1 MNAGKI
7 NINGIFNGAR
17 KLEVPFY
24 QRAYVWG
31 EEQWERLLDD
41 LAFITATNRPYFI
54 GSIILKKGVINT
66 WDVASDKKIVV
77 DGQQRLTTLMLFYK
91 ALCLLSG
98 TVDKFDATFRLEDES
113 LALSLGMID
122 EDAFDKAINQDKPS
136 EIQDYKARSNIID
149 AFNYFIRNIKP
160 DKYSR
165 IKINQ
170 NLQFVCIDLDEDEDE
185 QQVFDTINSLGVRL
199 TTAELLKNYF
209 YSKEDIKEYKKNWVG
224 VFEKDDDIRAYWSQ
238 EFETGRITRTMIDVF
253 FDSYFQLY
261 VQDSVY
267 KVNAEDKMVYGRL
280 DRLALSYQDFIKDYC
295 NGEKQVILAP
305 MSKYAEIF
313 RQIFDPNCL
322 KRHMSKEAGLDRINV
337 IIFGLKTTTLIPYV
351 LYLAANV
358 DDKDEFRS
366 MLAVL
371 ESYVMRRIVTKQNSK
386 NYNKLFVSLILN
398 KVLTTDDL
406 LLALKRNNDSTMAVP
421 SDAALKT
428 AFETSRLTNLQAK
441 GIIYFIE
448 AAIRTDKSSTALLG
462 FDQYS
467 LEHLMP
473 RKWRNHWSPCESAE
487 MERKR
492 DFKLATL
499 GNFAIITQ
507 ALNTSISDSDWKTK
521 KEGKNGNPGLETC
534 ASGLL
539 TMESVLSEETWDETK
554 IEQRASWLYEKAK
567 EIWSAVVPAVDS
579 EGFHSEVSDQSIKQV
594 RKQYYKYALPFI
606 QESTAYRGA
615 FVNVNP
621 TSTYDLVGYTGT
633 PGGKI
638 ICGVYEEH
646 ACVYLYLGS
655 SDKEKNKS
663 DFDALLSHKEE
674 IEEAIGGALVWDRAN
689 DKKASWI
696 VYRLQGVSAFDES
709 AWPQIAK
716 FHAEYCK
723 KMLDIFVPYLDDQD
737 DTRNRII
744 DVAGWLREWVVQK
757 ENTQLVL
764 SKCSPSYT
772 RFLTGDMSAL
782 LPVFPGVVSDWGTE
796 DHYYYEIH
804 YISFKRIQLQLAIN
818 SKDIPEKFQRRCE
831 IINSFYPCV
840 KDINNW
846 SYMLPFKT
854 KVFNVDDT
862 TTKDEVFTYLNSC
875 YHQLKTFELSLK
887 EKLDDPASM
896 MLD

>member
-98 TVDKFDATFRLEDES
+98 TVDKFDITFRLEDES
-113 LALSLGMID
+113 LALCLGMID
-122 EDAFDKAINQDKPS
+122 EEAFDKAINHDKPS
-136 EIQDYKARSNIID
+136 EIQDFKAKSNIID

-209 YSKEDIKEYKKNWVG
+209 YSKEDVKEYKKNWVG
-224 VFEKDDDIRAYWSQ
+224 VFEKDDDTRAYWNQ

-261 VQDSVY
+261 VQDSAY
-267 KVNAEDKMVYGRL
+267 KVSAEDKMVYGRL
-280 DRLALSYQDFIKDYC
+280 DRLALSYQDFIKDHC
-295 NGEKQVILAP
+295 NGDKQVILAS

-313 RQIFDPNCL
+313 RQVFDPNCL

-337 IIFGLKTTTLIPYV
+337 IIFGLKTTTLIPYI

-358 DDKDEFRS
+358 DDKNEMKS

-371 ESYVMRRIVTKQNSK
+371 ESYVMRRIATKQNSK

-398 KVLTTDDL
+398 KVQSTEEL
-406 LLALKRNNDSTMAVP
+406 LSALKRNNDSTMSVP
-421 SDAALKT
+421 SDDLLKT
-428 AFETSRLTNLQAK
+428 GFEMSRLTNLQAK

-448 AAIRTDKSSTALLG
+448 SAIRTDKSSTEMLG

-473 RKWRNHWSPCESAE
+473 RKWRNHWAPCENAE

-507 ALNTSISDSDWKTK
+507 ALNTSISDSNWKTK
-521 KEGKNGNPGLETC
+521 KEGKNGNPGLKTC

-539 TMESVLSEETWDETK
+539 TMENVLSEDTWDESK

-579 EGFHSEVSDQSIKQV
+579 EGVQSEVSDQSIKQK
-594 RKQYYKYALPFI
+594 RKHYYRFALPII
-606 QESTAYRGA
+606 QKSTAYRGS
-615 FVNVNP
+615 FVNVSPNA
-621 TSTYDLVGYTGT
+621 SYDLVGYTGT
-633 PGGKI
+633 PSGKI
-638 ICGVYEEH
+638 ICGVYESH
-646 ACVYLYLGS
+646 ACVYLYLDNR
-655 SDKEKNKS
+655 DKEKNKS
-663 DFDALLSHKEE
+663 DFDVLLQHKDE
-674 IEEAIGGALVWDRAN
+674 IEQKIGGALIWDRAN
-689 DKKASWI
+689 DRKASWI
-696 VYRLQGVSAFDES
+696 TYRMYNVSVFDES
-709 AWPQIAK
+709 TWPAIAE
-716 FHAEYCK
+716 FHADYCK
-723 KMLDIFVPYLDDQD
+723 KMLDVFVPYLDDQD
-737 DTRNRII
+737 DTRKRII
-744 DVAGWLREWVVQK
+744 DVAGWLREWVMQK
-757 ENTQLVL
+757 ENTKLIL

-772 RFLTGDMSAL
+772 RFLTEDMSAL
-782 LPVFPGVVSDWGTE
+782 LPALPGVDSEWHTE

-804 YISFKRIQLQLAIN
+804 YISFKRILLQLAIN
-818 SKDIPEKFQRRCE
+818 SKGIPEECQRKCE
-831 IINSFYPCV
+831 AINNHYPCV
-840 KDINNW
+840 KDITKW

-854 KVFNVDDT
+854 KAFNVDDT
-862 TTKDEVFTYLNSC
+862 TMKDAVFTYLDDSFN
-875 YHQLKTFELSLK
+875 QLKAFEASLK
-887 EKLDDPASM
+887 
-896 MLD
+896 

>member
-91 ALCLLSG
+91 ALCLMTG
-98 TVDKFDATFRLEDES
+98 TIDKFNSTFRLEDNS
-113 LALSLGMID
+113 IALSLGMID
-122 EDAFDKAINQDKPS
+122 EDAFDKAITHDKPS
-136 EIQDYKARSNIID
+136 EILDYKAKSSIID

-160 DKYSR
+160 ELYSR

-209 YSKEDIKEYKKNWVG
+209 YSKEDIKEYKNNWVG
-224 VFEKDDDIRAYWSQ
+224 VFEKDDDIRTYWNQ

-253 FDSYFQLY
+253 FDSYFQLF
-261 VQDSVY
+261 VQDSDY
-267 KVNAEDKMVYGRL
+267 KVTTEDKIVYSRL
-280 DRLALSYQDFIKDYC
+280 DRLALSYQDFIKNYC
-295 NGEKQVILAP
+295 NGDKHAVLAS
-305 MSKYAEIF
+305 MSEYADIF

-322 KRHMSKEAGLDRINV
+322 KRHMPKQAGFDRINV

-358 DDKDEFRS
+358 DDSNELNKI
-366 MLAVL
+366 LAIL
-371 ESYVMRRIVTKQNSK
+371 EAYVMRRIATKQNSK

-398 KVLTTDDL
+398 KIRTAEGL
-406 LLALKRNNDSTMAVP
+406 LLALKRNNDSTMSVP
-421 SDAALKT
+421 SDDSLKT
-428 AFETSRLTNLQAK
+428 GFETSRLTNLQAK

-448 AAIRTDKSSTALLG
+448 AGIRTEKSSTALLG

-473 RKWRNHWSPCESAE
+473 RKWRNHWTPCENAE

-492 DFKLATL
+492 DYKLGTL

-507 ALNTSISDSDWKTK
+507 ALNTSISDGDWKTK
-521 KEGKNGNPGLETC
+521 KAGKNGNPGLETC

-539 TMESVLSEETWDETK
+539 TMEGVLEEDIWDETK

-567 EIWSAVVPAVDS
+567 QLWNAVLPAVD
-579 EGFHSEVSDQSIKQV
+579 EGELQPDYSGQSIKQK
-594 RKQYYKYALPFI
+594 RNQYYKYALPLV

-615 FVNVNP
+615 FVNVSP
-621 TSTYDLVGYTGT
+621 TSSYDLVGYTGT

-655 SDKEKNKS
+655 SDKEKNKN
-663 DFDALLSHKEE
+663 DFDMLLSHREE
-674 IEEAIGGALVWDRAN
+674 IEEKLGGKLAWDRAN
-689 DKKASWI
+689 DRKASWI
-696 VYRLQGVSAFDES
+696 VYRMHNVSIFDES
-709 AWPQIAK
+709 SWPIIAK
-716 FHAEYCK
+716 FHADYCK
-723 KMLDIFVPYLDDQD
+723 KMLDVFVPYLDPSNDAKQR
-737 DTRNRII
+737 TIE
-744 DVAGWLREWVVQK
+744 VAGWLREWVMQK
-757 ENTQLVL
+757 ENTHLVL

-772 RFLTGDMSAL
+772 RFLTDELSAI
-782 LPVFPGVVSDWGTE
+782 LPALTGIESDWGTA
-796 DHYYYEIH
+796 DHYYYEVH
-804 YISFKRIQLQLAIN
+804 YISFKKIQIQLSINSKGIPEEFRKKCEAIN
-818 SKDIPEKFQRRCE
+818 SI
-831 IINSFYPCV
+831 YPCV
-840 KDINNW
+840 KDINKW

-854 KVFNVDDT
+854 KPSVVEDT
-862 TTKDEVFTYLNSC
+862 TTKDDVFTYLDDC
-875 YHQLKTFELSLK
+875 FVKLKTFEASLK
-887 EKLDDPASM
+887 KLFTETEPNN
-896 MLD
+896 